1 MPYIYPRSQ
10 IALSLLQKGAIYDC
24 AGYTGM
30 VIGLMDGLMGLRR
43 IYSAVNR
50 TEILLFIMLLQ
61 SRLQYK
67 RQLLMLNV
75 MNRFEPEIKIG
86 AT

>member
-1 MPYIYPRSQ
+1 VAY
-10 IALSLLQKGAIYDC
+10 GAY
-24 AGYTGM
+24 AGM
-30 VIGLMDGLMGLRR
+30 VIGSLDDLTGLRR

-50 TEILLFIMLLQ
+50 IEALLFIMLLQ
-61 SRLQYK
+61 SGLQYK

-75 MNRFEPEIKIG
+75 MNRFEPANKIG